1 MIQSLIHYSKLVL
14 INAHGIAHPRFF
26 GCAHHVGVLSGTP
39 TIGVASHILCG
50 QYNSEALSNN
60 ENSVPLMFHNRQV
73 GWVHRSHSKN

>member
-1 MIQSLIHYSKLVL
+1 L

-50 QYNSEALSNN
+50 QYDSEALSNN

-73 GWVHRSHSKN
+73 GWVHRSHSKNKPIFISPGQ